1 MPRPAAAPRN
11 LGDRFQ
17 PRSQINVAPL
27 VDVCLVLLIIFMV
40 VTPML
45 GRSAEVTPPATR
57 SPRPLPETIH
67 QLTISLLRD
76 GSVRIGTEWIAE
88 RGLPAALQRAQ
99 LREPDSR
106 VVIRADRRLR
116 YGAVLAAMRAARAAG
131 FSGVGLV
138 TRKLDAPCPPPALP
152 PRPAESPLA

>member
-1 MPRPAAAPRN
+1 MPPPCRSAPRS
-11 LGDRFQ
+11 R
-17 PRSQINVAPL
+17 R
-27 VDVCLVLLIIFMV
+27 
-40 VTPML
+40 
-45 GRSAEVTPPATR
+45 
-57 SPRPLPETIH
+57 
-67 QLTISLLRD
+67 ISLLRD

-138 TRKLDAPCPPPALP
+138 TRKLDAPCPPLALP
-152 PRPAESPLA
+152 PRPAESPPA